1 MAGRRTGLSRHAPG
15 TLRSASA
22 LAFCIL
28 LVPHSVLAAPPT
40 EYQVKAAFL
49 LNFTK
54 FVEWPQSAFADATA
68 PLNICILG
76 DDPFGPVLDQIV
88 EGETVD
94 QHKLA
99 VRRVQDNA
107 VSACQILFISNS
119 VSDAAGILATLGP
132 GVLTVGDSEAFI
144 RQGGVIA
151 FVIENRRVRFDINQA
166 ATARESLKLSSKLL
180 SVARNIAK

>member
-1 MAGRRTGLSRHAPG
+1 MAGRRTCLSRHSPG
-15 TLRSASA
+15 TLGSAFA
-22 LAFCIL
+22 LLLCIFL
-28 LVPHSVLAAPPT
+28 AAQSVLAAQPT

-54 FVEWPQSAFADATA
+54 FVEWPPSAFTDATA
-68 PLNICILG
+68 PLNICILR

-88 EGETVD
+88 EGESVD

-107 VSACQILFISNS
+107 VSACQVLFIGNS
-119 VSDAAGILATLGP
+119 ETDAAGILATLAP

-144 RQGGVIA
+144 RQGGIIG

-166 ATARESLKLSSKLL
+166 AAAKESLKLSSKLL